1 MTSELF
7 DDRDIDFFPSH
18 FCFLVKPFVAD
29 KNSHFPDYSQE

>member
-7 DDRDIDFFPSH
+7 DDLHIDLFSNH
-18 FCFLVKPFVAD
+18 VWFLDKPFVAD